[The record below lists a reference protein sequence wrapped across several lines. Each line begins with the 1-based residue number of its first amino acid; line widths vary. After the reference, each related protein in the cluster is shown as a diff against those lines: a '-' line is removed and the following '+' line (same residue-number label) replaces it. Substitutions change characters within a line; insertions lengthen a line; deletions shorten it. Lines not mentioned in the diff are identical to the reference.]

1 MTNIEKAIFR
11 VNATVGIAAK
21 HLATGREILQNAN
34 DTFYTASTFKVPL
47 IVALVRLVDQ
57 GKIDPSERIKF
68 SDSMRVPGSSI
79 LKVMG
84 AGLNPTIHDLAMLM
98 IIVSDNTATDLIFD
112 RVGKEFLN
120 STITEMGLSN
130 TRIPMTT
137 RELLYSIVGLDPTD
151 ESVGYEQASRMLHD
165 QQLVLDADGFQE
177 DKSDVSSPS
186 DMSKVLELIHSG
198 GFLSDQSSEAVL
210 NILLRQQLNNVIPLL
225 LPSGTKSAHKTGSYH
240 GVRCDVGI
248 VYGESGPYTVAIM
261 AKGASGISLETDL
274 SLARVSR
281 AIYDEFNPD
290 A

>member
-1 MTNIEKAIFR
+1 MTNIEKAIFI

-47 IVALVRLVDQ
+47 IVALFRLVDQ

-112 RVGKEFLN
+112 RVGKEYLN

-151 ESVGYEQASRMLHD
+151 ESVSYEHASRMLHD

-210 NILLRQQLNNVIPLL
+210 NILLSQQLNNVIPLL

-248 VYGESGPYTVAIM
+248 VYGESGPYTVSIM

>member
-11 VNATVGIAAK
+11 VTATVGIAAK

-47 IVALVRLVDQ
+47 IVALFRLVDQ

-151 ESVGYEQASRMLHD
+151 KSVSYEQASTMLHD

-240 GVRCDVGI
+240 GVRCDDGI

>member
-47 IVALVRLVDQ
+47 IVALFRLVDQ

-151 ESVGYEQASRMLHD
+151 ESVSYEQASRMLHD
-165 QQLVLDADGFQE
+165 QHLVLDGDGFQE

-210 NILLRQQLNNVIPLL
+210 NILLSQQLNNVIPLL

-248 VYGESGPYTVAIM
+248 VYGESGPYTVSIM